1 MGEVSSTE
9 LVTYIPSVFN
19 HPDLTSELRTVE
31 TVLEKEQRIQLVLLV
46 ESVLLLEMA
55 SATTAAPALFHT
67 LVPSE
72 PTAW

>member
-1 MGEVSSTE
+1 MSSTE
-9 LVTYIPSVFN
+9 LVTYILFVFN
-19 HPDLTSELRTVE
+19 HPLTSERRTVE
-31 TVLEKEQRIQLVLLV
+31 TVVEKDRRLQLVQV
-46 ESVLLLEMA
+46 IVFWTEMA